1 MDRTF
6 RLRSAFRWTGPG
18 RFVVFML
25 AATSIWCLLVEFYG
39 LCTMRGFTFWILIPA
54 AAILIALA
62 VMDRIKGDRL
72 LWQGVL
78 IGAVAG
84 FFAAVAYDV
93 FRLPFVFSREWHLTS
108 VVPPMNLFKVFPRFG
123 AMILGQPVEQ
133 ASYSLAAHLIGWI
146 YHFSNGITFGVM
158 YTALIGDGRRRSW
171 WWAVLMAVVLEL
183 AMLFTP
189 YTRFFS
195 IPLTGFF
202 VAVTLT
208 AHIVFGVGMGLV
220 TKWLSERS
228 PAVRSAA

>member
-1 MDRTF
+1 MYKTR
-6 RLRSAFRWTGPG
+6 RIPSVFRWTGPG
-18 RFVVFML
+18 RFIVFML

-39 LCTMRGFTFWILIPA
+39 LCSMRGFTFWVLTPATMALIV
-54 AAILIALA
+54 LA
-62 VMDRIKGDRL
+62 VMDRLKGDGL
-72 LWQGVL
+72 LWRGVV

-84 FFAAVAYDV
+84 FVAAVAYDV

-108 VVPPMNLFKVFPRFG
+108 IVPPMELFKVFPRFG

-133 ASYSLAAHLIGWI
+133 GSYSLAAHLIGWV

-158 YTALIGDGRRRSW
+158 YTAMIGDGRRRSW

-195 IPLTGFF
+195 IPATGLFA
-202 VAVTLT
+202 AVTLT
-208 AHIVFGVGMGLV
+208 AHIVFGIGMGLV
-220 TKWLSERS
+220 TKWLSQRW
-228 PAVRSAA
+228 PTVGTAT